1 VTKPTNRD
9 QALEYHSRKLKE
21 SVDQY
26 AHLIAYSCHQHFIGG
41 SLEHGSKEYDEF
53 HKAFNDLWD
62 QLVAEGCRSPDER
75 ETVSFR
81 LFYGGGRDLPSTF
94 RDHLDFFVD
103 LIAMVV
109 RRIFRLLLDIAGED
123 GVPWAR
129 EEALRLVREI
139 DWRKVV
145 AVLIR
150 EACGG
155 EGGDAEAWLFPA
167 WLRMKPA
174 GPDHYNAERGWR
186 GLDAAGTQD
195 VLNYFVVEIVGKL
208 EGCIEEASGDEYQRV
223 ATLEAAQRREP
234 KVPETIQS
242 ANPVE
247 EPGATRLAREDQGA
261 DAKKEQELTEA
272 DIQSILH
279 ETRPGTL
286 IPRKTT
292 GQLFRVDRKTIYNWG
307 ITGELEIVGDEGER
321 GGVTLTSIRRKWASL
336 LPAERERLLRRKG

>member
-21 SVDQY
+21 AVDQY

-62 QLVAEGCRSPDER
+62 HLVAEGRRSPDER
-75 ETVSFR
+75 ETVSLR
-81 LFYGGGRDLPSTF
+81 LFHGGGRNLPSIF

-129 EEALRLVREI
+129 EEALRLIREI

-145 AVLIR
+145 AVFIR

-174 GPDHYNAERGWR
+174 GAYQYNAERAWR

-208 EGCIEEASGDEYQRV
+208 EGCIDEAAGDECQRI
-223 ATLEAAQRREP
+223 ATLDAAQRREP

-247 EPGATRLAREDQGA
+247 EPGGTGRMREDQGK
-261 DAKKEQELTEA
+261 DAEKQKLTEA
-272 DIQSILH
+272 DIKWILVDAPPDKLISIK
-279 ETRPGTL
+279 
-286 IPRKTT
+286 KTA
-292 GQLFRVDRKTIYNWG
+292 QLFDVDRKTINNWVDLGLLELVREEGTMGG
-307 ITGELEIVGDEGER
+307 ITVK
-321 GGVTLTSIRRKWASL
+321 SIRQKWESL
-336 LPAERERLLRRKG
+336 LPGERERLLRR